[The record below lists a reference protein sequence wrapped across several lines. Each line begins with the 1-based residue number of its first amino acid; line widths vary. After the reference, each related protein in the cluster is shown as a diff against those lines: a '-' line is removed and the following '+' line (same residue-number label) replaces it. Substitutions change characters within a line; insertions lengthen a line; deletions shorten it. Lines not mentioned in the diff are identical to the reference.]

1 MNPSLQRYHLVDHIK
16 STNVRVPSQDL
27 KQTELEMMLQIYQK
41 KLDFSK
47 RLLDEYH
54 LKEKPFLDN
63 ISKIFNGDQIVRI
76 LTGHCLK
83 RRGVSTLGSKRAL
96 HCSIIEE
103 PTSRSAKIHSNSR
116 PFGSQS
122 SFTIFSYPQGS
133 SWDDATLKKAA
144 KLYFLCSPQGYQE
157 ILSLKLPLPSS
168 HTLQK

>member
-1 MNPSLQRYHLVDHIK
+1 
-16 STNVRVPSQDL
+16 
-27 KQTELEMMLQIYQK
+27 MLQIYQK
-41 KLDFSK
+41 KLDYSK

-83 RRGVSTLGSKRAL
+83 RRGVSMMQCPMRADL
-96 HCSIIEE
+96 PINA
-103 PTSRSAKIHSNSR
+103 SRSTPSISEDALFDSLSR
-116 PFGSQS
+116 WGSHIPFRP
-122 SFTIFSYPQGS
+122 PQGS